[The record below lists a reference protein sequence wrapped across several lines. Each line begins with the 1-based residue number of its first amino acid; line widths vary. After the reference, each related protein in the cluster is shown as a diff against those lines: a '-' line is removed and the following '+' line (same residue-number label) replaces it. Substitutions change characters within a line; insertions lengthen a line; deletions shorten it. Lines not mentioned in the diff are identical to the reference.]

1 MASNVVKLLI
11 SIVNYN
17 CASEV
22 KKTLDSFIDKLKD
35 FDVEFIVVDNFFS
48 NSSLDQITK
57 LSKEYGFILLKS
69 ENLGFGHAHNLA
81 FSFAKENRQ
90 FDFYIISNPDI
101 EIISLDGLKSYMGTE
116 SIIAPSIVTINGVL
130 QNPYVAYRS
139 WVGLRLWY
147 IHHRYSSYLFWAVAS
162 MYNKICN
169 RYVRCFVRKQIYAPH
184 GAFIILSRAACAK
197 FSELF
202 DSSVFLFGEEF
213 VFAEK
218 CYRNSIPIF
227 YDREIQVF
235 HVHEVSTGKIDA
247 DKQQQ
252 LRHISFL
259 SYYTNHYRTRSN

>member
-1 MASNVVKLLI
+1 
-11 SIVNYN
+11 
-17 CASEV
+17 
-22 KKTLDSFIDKLKD
+22 
-35 FDVEFIVVDNFFS
+35 
-48 NSSLDQITK
+48 
-57 LSKEYGFILLKS
+57 
-69 ENLGFGHAHNLA
+69 
-81 FSFAKENRQ
+81 
-90 FDFYIISNPDI
+90 
-101 EIISLDGLKSYMGTE
+101 MGTE